1 MIAQCVFVDANRKTQ
16 KAIKLFDFSVQQ
28 YRLIFTRTMKI
39 LGIDHIHFTPHSIRH
54 GAATD
59 AFLRG
64 ISSDIIQERGRWS
77 TDKARKIYIQSTR
90 SHAIQL
96 QIPTKLANTAHTL
109 TTNILA
115 IFTPFIKKL

>member
-1 MIAQCVFVDANRKTQ
+1 MQSTTCLRV
-16 KAIKLFDFSVQQ
+16 
-28 YRLIFTRTMKI
+28 I
-39 LGIDHIHFTPHSIRH
+39 LMTNNHHYSATSGFNYSPERNAFIH
-54 GAATD
+54 
-59 AFLRG
+59 
-64 ISSDIIQERGRWS
+64 IIQERGRWS

-115 IFTPFIKKL
+115 IFAPFIKKL